1 MEIKQIVTEI
11 ERLLKYIPTFLL
23 CLCTLAACGGDDDG
37 DDNGGNGSSGSNNGT
52 VVADGKCM
60 LVDLG
65 LPSGLLW
72 ADRNLGANSPYA
84 QGELYAWGE
93 TATKERFDNDTYDW
107 DKFRRKYDTEN
118 SGDDLT
124 LQPEDDAATVK
135 WGKRFRMPTMKEM
148 KELLNKCVWTCSS
161 SGYTVTGPNGKS
173 IFFPFAYVNEN
184 GWYVAEYWSST
195 NKKDRRATG
204 GTVGG
209 VYCISLNSE
218 VMGKYNEYVSVPYSG
233 MYIRPVATK

>member
-1 MEIKQIVTEI
+1 MQKQVVTEI

-23 CLCTLAACGGDDDG
+23 CLCALAACGGDDDG
-37 DDNGGNGSSGSNNGT
+37 DDNGGNGGSGSNNGT

-93 TATKERFDNDTYDW
+93 TATKEKFDEDTYDW
-107 DKFRRKYDTEN
+107 DKYRKKYDTKASDGN
-118 SGDDLT
+118 LT

-135 WGKRFRMPTMKEM
+135 WGKRFRMPTMNEM
-148 KELLNKCVWTCSS
+148 KELLNKCVWTWS
-161 SGYTVTGPNGKS
+161 SGGYKVTGPNGKA
-173 IFFPFAYVNEN
+173 IFFPVTYYNNFND
-184 GWYVAEYWSST
+184 WYEAEYWSST
-195 NKKDRRATG
+195 NKKAG
-204 GTVGG
+204 VTVGG
-209 VYCISLNSE
+209 VYSISLNSE
-218 VMGKYNEYVSVPYSG
+218 VMGKYNEYVGVPYSG
-233 MYIRPVATK
+233 KYIRPVAKK

>member
-1 MEIKQIVTEI
+1 MEKKVVTEI
-11 ERLLKYIPTFLL
+11 ERLLKCIPALLL
-23 CLCTLAACGGDDDG
+23 CLCALAACGGDDDG
-37 DDNGGNGSSGSNNGT
+37 DDTGGNGGSGSNGGT
-52 VVADGKCM
+52 IAADGKCM

-93 TATKERFDNDTYDW
+93 TATKQKFDSDTYDW
-107 DKFRRKYDTEN
+107 DKFNKKYDADA
-118 SGDDLT
+118 GDDDLT

-135 WGKRFRMPTMKEM
+135 WGKRFRMPTMDEII
-148 KELLNKCVWTCSS
+148 ELLNKCVWTWSS
-161 SGYTVTGPNGKS
+161 GGYTVTGPNGNS
-173 IFFPFAYVNEN
+173 IFFPVTYYNEIN
-184 GWYVAEYWSST
+184 KWYVAGYWSST

-204 GTVGG
+204 GYVGG

-218 VMGKYNEYVSVPYSG
+218 TMREYIEKVSVPYTG
-233 MYIRPVATK
+233 KYIRPVAKK